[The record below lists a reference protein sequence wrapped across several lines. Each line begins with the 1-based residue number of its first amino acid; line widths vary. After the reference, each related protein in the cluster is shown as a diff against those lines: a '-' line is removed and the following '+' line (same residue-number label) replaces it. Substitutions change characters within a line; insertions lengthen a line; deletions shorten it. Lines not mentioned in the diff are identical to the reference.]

1 MPATVTKEEVV
12 RSLQSFKDAREAFAS
27 GGVEY
32 FNYHLSRFVDFCE
45 RDEITSDVISAF
57 DGVCEV
63 DSKEFAD
70 ETRQTQRPPFPKD
83 LDAEMCARWTLI
95 RAAAEDDDFAWRFG
109 MAFGGN
115 DIPDYTNH
123 FRTLVVRPFVKEMSR
138 RMGDAAKLAPPEARD
153 VQAVPYDRIP
163 AENEVKIFLSHKTVD
178 KVIVEKYHRALLE
191 LGYSPWLDKEDMV
204 AGSNVERDI
213 LQGFE
218 ESCAAVFFV
227 TKSFKDEKF
236 LATEVD
242 YAVQQKRDKGD
253 KFSIITLLFD
263 PDAEVPGVL
272 RRFLWQHVS
281 NDLDGLYEVLRGL
294 PVELGP
300 VRWKAGVAK

>member
-1 MPATVTKEEVV
+1 MCT
-12 RSLQSFKDAREAFAS
+12 RGSLIK
-27 GGVEY
+27 
-32 FNYHLSRFVDFCE
+32 
-45 RDEITSDVISAF
+45 
-57 DGVCEV
+57 
-63 DSKEFAD
+63 
-70 ETRQTQRPPFPKD
+70 
-83 LDAEMCARWTLI
+83 
-95 RAAAEDDDFAWRFG
+95 AAAEDDDYAWRFG
-109 MAFGGN
+109 HAFGGN
-115 DIPDYTNH
+115 DIADYVNH
-123 FRTLVVRPFVKEMSR
+123 FRNLVIKPFVREMSR

-153 VQAVPYDRIP
+153 LQAVSYDRIP

-178 KVIVEKYHRALLE
+178 KVIVERYHRALLE

-227 TKSFKDEKF
+227 TKNFKDEKF

-242 YAVQQKRDKGD
+242 YAIQQKREKGD

-263 PDAEVPGVL
+263 PEAEVPGLL

-281 NDLDGLYEVLRGL
+281 NDLDGLYEVLRAL

-300 VRWKAGVAK
+300 VRWKAGVVR